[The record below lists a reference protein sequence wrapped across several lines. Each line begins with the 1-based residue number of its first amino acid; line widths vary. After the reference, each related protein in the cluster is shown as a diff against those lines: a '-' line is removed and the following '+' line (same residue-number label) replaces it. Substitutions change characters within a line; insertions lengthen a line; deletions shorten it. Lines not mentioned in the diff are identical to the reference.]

1 MSIPRVFAIASVC
14 VVLAFSAR
22 TLRATPQTAPATDVL
37 PALLA
42 EVHELR
48 LAMERSATVAPR
60 VQLTLARLNIQEQRT
75 VVRSRQLD
83 QIRQE
88 QANALLETKKLSSE
102 LEDVQKALQTT
113 LDASQRRGYEFEEQ
127 GLKRKLGQQ
136 AAIEDRLRGRE
147 VDAAQLLS
155 AEQSR
160 WIDLNS
166 KLDGLDRLLGPVR
179 QESCPR
185 VAYRCADG
193 AS

>member
-1 MSIPRVFAIASVC
+1 M
-14 VVLAFSAR
+14 VLAFSAR

-75 VVRSRQLD
+75 VVLSRQLD

-113 LDASQRRGYEFEEQ
+113 LDASQRSGLEFEEQ

-166 KLDGLDRLLGPVR
+166 KLDEIERLLGPVR
-179 QESCPR
+179 
-185 VAYRCADG
+185 
-193 AS
+193 